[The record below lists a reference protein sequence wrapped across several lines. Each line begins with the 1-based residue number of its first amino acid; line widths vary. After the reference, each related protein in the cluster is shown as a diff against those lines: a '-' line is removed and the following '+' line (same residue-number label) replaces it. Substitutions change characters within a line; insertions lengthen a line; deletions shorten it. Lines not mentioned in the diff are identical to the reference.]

1 MANPKQQRR
10 RPRNEEKRE
19 FDEQVVQLDRVT
31 RVVKGGRRM
40 RFRATVVIGNRN
52 GKVGIGIGKSNE
64 VAAAV
69 KKAVSKAKKELLQ
82 VPIYNDTIPH
92 RIEMKYKASKILL
105 MPAGP
110 GTGIIAGG
118 ATRKVIE
125 LSGIK
130 NILSKTLG
138 SSNRVNNTK
147 ATFMALSMLRKRFS
161 KNEKTSEVPPAPAPT
176 PKATEVQKEDAPSA
190 APENPSTPS

>member
-1 MANPKQQRR
+1 MAKPKQHKGRH
-10 RPRNEEKRE
+10 RNEEKRE
-19 FDEQVVQLDRVT
+19 FDEQVIQLDRVT

-82 VPIYNDTIPH
+82 VPIYKDTIPH
-92 RIEMKYKASKILL
+92 RIETKYKASKILL
-105 MPAGP
+105 LPAGP

-118 ATRKVIE
+118 AARKVIE

-130 NILSKTLG
+130 NVLSKTLG

-147 ATFMALSMLRKRFS
+147 ATFMALSLLRKRLV
-161 KNEKTSEVPPAPAPT
+161 KEA
-176 PKATEVQKEDAPSA
+176 PKAPEAPLAPSA
-190 APENPSTPS
+190 PQETPPIAS

>member
-1 MANPKQQRR
+1 MANPKQNRR
-10 RPRNEEKRE
+10 RPRNEEKKE

-147 ATFMALSMLRKRFS
+147 ATFMALSLLRKRAVKES
-161 KNEKTSEVPPAPAPT
+161 PNTTKAKTKDEAAPAPT
-176 PKATEVQKEDAPSA
+176 
-190 APENPSTPS
+190 STQ

>member
-1 MANPKQQRR
+1 MAKSRQHKG
-10 RPRNEEKRE
+10 RPRHEEKRE
-19 FDEQVVQLDRVT
+19 FDEEVIQLDRVT

-40 RFRATVVIGNRN
+40 RFRATVVIGNRR

-64 VAAAV
+64 VASAV
-69 KKAVSKAKKELLQ
+69 KKAVSQAKKGL
-82 VPIYNDTIPH
+82 VTIPIYNDTIPH
-92 RIEMKYKASKILL
+92 RIQTKYKASKVLL
-105 MPAGP
+105 LPAGP

-118 ATRKVIE
+118 AARKVIE

-147 ATFMALSMLRKRFS
+147 ATFMALTSLRKREI
-161 KNEKTSEVPPAPAPT
+161 KG
-176 PKATEVQKEDAPSA
+176 KADKETPSA
-190 APENPSTPS
+190 EAEKAKAEATPPSATQENPSTHS

>member
-1 MANPKQQRR
+1 MAKPKQHKG
-10 RPRNEEKRE
+10 RPRHEEKRE
-19 FDEQVVQLDRVT
+19 FDEEVVQLDRVT

-92 RIEMKYKASKILL
+92 RIQTKYKASKILL
-105 MPAGP
+105 LPAGP

-118 ATRKVIE
+118 AARKVIE

-130 NILSKTLG
+130 NVLSKTLG

-147 ATFMALSMLRKRFS
+147 ATFMALSMLRKRLEPS
-161 KNEKTSEVPPAPAPT
+161 KARLDQA
-176 PKATEVQKEDAPSA
+176 PKATEVQKDSHGPSDAQ
-190 APENPSTPS
+190 ETPSTSA